1 MTTTMTVGGTFYPT
15 ALAGGLSS
23 LLFNDVLQILMITI
37 ITLLLCVSIVY
48 LYRILKA
55 KRKMDTLKNI
65 VDANPS

>member
-15 ALAGGLSS
+15 VLAGGLSS

-37 ITLLLCVSIVY
+37 ITLLLCISIVY

>member
-1 MTTTMTVGGTFYPT
+1 MTVGGIFYPT
-15 ALAGGLSS
+15 ALVGGLTT
-23 LLFNDVLQILMITI
+23 LFFDNMLQILMMTI
-37 ITLLLCVSIVY
+37 ITLLLCMSIVY